1 MNKSA
6 NRLFL
11 LIVAL
16 FIGASLSLRFL
27 IPDAVLLKLPM
38 AFTMVLSEGIILIPG
53 LVYLRIKNIPL
64 KVLVPFRK
72 MKFSVWLLVIICTYL
87 MYPLIIVLNA
97 ISLFFVK
104 SGTGDLQ
111 YMITSQNFFLSTL
124 LTAVLPAFAEEFIFR
139 GIMFGSY
146 RRSKMMGAIILS
158 AFLFGLMHMNFNQF
172 LYAFALGIY
181 FSFLVE
187 ATGSILSSMLAHF
200 TVNFTSVVT
209 TYFLLPKLERFME
222 EWSGGY
228 GLLSRLSIG
237 SLPNGM
243 DGETAVMLL
252 MGIVVW
258 GVIAVAALAG
268 AWGIYVGI
276 CHITGRWEYVKGM
289 FRRGNGQRL
298 WSVSLVIAVALCVG
312 MILWNAMW

>member
-11 LIVAL
+11 IAVVL
-16 FIGASLSLRFL
+16 FIGARLILRFVV
-27 IPDAVLLKLPM
+27 PWELPM
-38 AFTMVLSEGIILIPG
+38 VFTAILSEGIILVPG
-53 LVYLRIKNIPL
+53 LVYLKLKNIPL
-64 KVLVPFRK
+64 KVLVPFRR
-72 MKFSVWLLVIICTYL
+72 MKFSVWVLVIICTYL

-104 SGTGDLQ
+104 SGTMDLQ
-111 YMITSQNFFLSTL
+111 DVISKQNFFISAL
-124 LTAVLPAFAEEFIFR
+124 LTAVLPAFAEEFMFR
-139 GIMFGSY
+139 GIIFGAY
-146 RRSKMMGAIILS
+146 RRSKMLAAIFLS

-181 FSFLVE
+181 FAFLVE

-209 TYFLLPKLERFME
+209 THFLLPKLERLME
-222 EWSGGY
+222 EGIGGY
-228 GLLSRLSIG
+228 GLTARLSMG
-237 SLPNGM
+237 GLWEGM
-243 DGETAVMLL
+243 DQSYAAGLFI
-252 MGIVVW
+252 GILVW

-268 AWGIYVGI
+268 AGGIYVGI

-289 FRRGNGQRL
+289 FRRGNGERL
-298 WSVSLVIAVALCVG
+298 WSIPLVAAVALCVG
-312 MILWNAMW
+312 MLVMNAIG

>member
-11 LIVAL
+11 IVVVL
-16 FIGASLSLRFL
+16 FISASLVLQFL
-27 IPDAVLLKLPM
+27 VPPGLPM
-38 AFTMVLSEGIILIPG
+38 AFTMILSEGIILVPG
-53 LVYLRIKNIPL
+53 LIYLGIKKIPL

-72 MKFSVWLLVIICTYL
+72 MKVSVWILVIICTYL

-104 SGTGDLQ
+104 SGTANIQ
-111 YMITSQNFFLSTL
+111 YMINSQNFFVSAL

-139 GIMFGSY
+139 GIIFGSY
-146 RRSKMMGAIILS
+146 RRSKMLGGIFLS

-181 FSFLVE
+181 FAFLVE

-209 TYFLLPKLERFME
+209 TYFLLPKLERLIE
-222 EWSGGY
+222 KGIGGY
-228 GLLSRLSIG
+228 GLSLRLSIG

-243 DGETAVMLL
+243 DRETAAGLL
-252 MGIVVW
+252 MGIIVW
-258 GVIAVAALAG
+258 GVIAVCALAG
-268 AWGIYVGI
+268 AGGIYVGI

-289 FRRGNGQRL
+289 FRRGNGHRL
-298 WSVSLVIAVALCVG
+298 WSVPLVIGVILCVG
-312 MILWNAMW
+312 MILWNAIG

>member
-146 RRSKMMGAIILS
+146 RRSKMLGAIFLS
-158 AFLFGLMHMNFNQF
+158 AFLFGL
-172 LYAFALGIY
+172 
-181 FSFLVE
+181 
-187 ATGSILSSMLAHF
+187 MLAHF